1 MNANI
6 LYNATVKYYTKN
18 GASTLDSCGVSSAG
32 KGVTLAI
39 SGLADSPELIKLW
52 YLRAPGESAT
62 GYIYLK
68 DIVDIRTCALNDGAA
83 QNAVRLTGKKGELH
97 ILLVKTPVLARDLA
111 DKLNA
116 IGKEYLE
123 ANREFAEK
131 LQLPEPEDA
140 RMEVPTAEP
149 ALSPADRK
157 KKALHGLGIVLQTI
171 GYFLLIGMVGTLI
184 NGGSHTDWTG
194 VGFGILAMAVF
205 IIGGIVLTKKN

>member
-1 MNANI
+1 MNANN
-6 LYNATVKYYTKN
+6 LYSATVRYYTKN

-39 SGLADSPELIKLW
+39 SGLADSPELIRLW

-68 DIVDIRTCALNDGAA
+68 DIVDIRTCALNDGAV
-83 QNAVRLTGKKGELH
+83 QNAVRLTEKKGGLH
-97 ILLVKTPVLARDLA
+97 ILLVKTPVLARELA
-111 DKLNA
+111 EKLNA

-123 ANREFAEK
+123 ANHEFAEK
-131 LQLPEPEDA
+131 LQLPEPDEV

-149 ALSPADRK
+149 ALSAADRK
-157 KKALHGLGIVLQTI
+157 KKTLHGVGIVMQGI
-171 GYFLLIGMVGTLI
+171 GYLMLLGMISAFI
-184 NGGSHTDWTG
+184 NSGGNTDWTG
-194 VGFGILAMAVF
+194 VEFGILALAGL